1 MKKLLSLLVAGAL
14 LAGCSNTTDTE
25 DKTITIG
32 ATQVPHAEIL
42 NDVVKPALE
51 ADGWTVDVVEYTDYV
66 QPNTALEEG
75 SLDANYYQT
84 LDYLETQNEESG
96 LHLVSVAG
104 IHLEPMGCYSSKY
117 SSVDEIPDGATIS
130 IPNDASNGSR
140 ALKLLAANGLI
151 TLSET
156 DGLYDTTMI
165 EENPHN
171 YEIVSLEAAQLP
183 RSLEDV
189 DASVINVNYALQ
201 ADLNPLE
208 DALFIENATS
218 EESAD
223 YVNYLVV
230 KEGNED
236 TEKTKALI
244 EAMTSDEVKAYIE
257 ENYDGSVI
265 AAF

>member
-1 MKKLLSLLVAGAL
+1 
-14 LAGCSNTTDTE
+14 
-25 DKTITIG
+25 
-32 ATQVPHAEIL
+32 
-42 NDVVKPALE
+42 
-51 ADGWTVDVVEYTDYV
+51 
-66 QPNTALEEG
+66 
-75 SLDANYYQT
+75 
-84 LDYLETQNEESG
+84 
-96 LHLVSVAG
+96 
-104 IHLEPMGCYSSKY
+104 
-117 SSVDEIPDGATIS
+117 
-130 IPNDASNGSR
+130 
-140 ALKLLAANGLI
+140 
-151 TLSET
+151 
-156 DGLYDTTMI
+156 MI

-208 DALFIENATS
+208 DALFIEDATS

>member
-14 LAGCSNTTDTE
+14 LAGCSSTTDTE
-25 DKTITIG
+25 DKTIRIG

-42 NDVVKPALE
+42 EDVVKPILE
-51 ADGWTVDVVEYTDYV
+51 EEGWDVDITVFTDYI
-66 QPNTALEEG
+66 QPNTGVEEG

-84 LDYLETQNEESG
+84 LDYMNTQNEEGG
-96 LHLVSVAG
+96 LHLVAVAG
-104 IHLEPMGCYSSKY
+104 IHLEPMSCYSSKY
-117 SSVDEIPDGATIS
+117 TSVDEIPDGAKIS

-151 TLSET
+151 TLKEK
-156 DGLYDTTMI
+156 DGLYTVLDI
-165 EENPHN
+165 AENPHN
-171 YEIVSLEAAQLP
+171 YEIVELEAAQLP
-183 RSLEDV
+183 RSLDDV

-201 ADLNPLE
+201 AELNPV
-208 DALFIENATS
+208 DALFTEDATS

-230 KEGNED
+230 KEGNEE

-244 EAMTSDEVKAYIE
+244 EAMTSEEVRSYIE
-257 ENYDGSVI
+257 KTYGGSVL